1 MKKCPYCAEEIQN
14 EAIVCRYCG
23 KDIRVP
29 VPPPAS
35 APTTLPERWNVA
47 GHGFVKCP
55 NCGLVQEDMRLWCEK
70 CKAPL
75 KEGAP
80 WGPSVTASRPPTPAR
95 STAIP
100 PLAAQPPPANAGPP
114 TPLHQQR
121 SALGD
126 GLSTVSAPP
135 GKIAC
140 PYCGTLNSKVQPYC
154 QSCTRA
160 LPSSTPRRSPLDTSG
175 IARVRPPSESHP
187 RPGGVLNDDYTRSR
201 FWYVRGKL
209 GGLALFVA
217 LIAGS
222 IGLSGGDYGSL
233 LVAGVS
239 SIVALLLLG
248 GRGILWT
255 LGIWAVILMLGQCSG
270 Q

>member
-1 MKKCPYCAEEIQN
+1 MKKCPYCAEEIQD
-14 EAIVCRYCG
+14 EAKFCRYCS
-23 KDIRVP
+23 KDLRVP
-29 VPPPAS
+29 IPPPA
-35 APTTLPERWNVA
+35 
-47 GHGFVKCP
+47 
-55 NCGLVQEDMRLWCEK
+55 VQ
-70 CKAPL
+70 
-75 KEGAP
+75 
-80 WGPSVTASRPPTPAR
+80 
-95 STAIP
+95 
-100 PLAAQPPPANAGPP
+100 PLAGEPPPANARPSTPP
-114 TPLHQQR
+114 HLQR

-201 FWYVRGKL
+201 NWYTRGKL